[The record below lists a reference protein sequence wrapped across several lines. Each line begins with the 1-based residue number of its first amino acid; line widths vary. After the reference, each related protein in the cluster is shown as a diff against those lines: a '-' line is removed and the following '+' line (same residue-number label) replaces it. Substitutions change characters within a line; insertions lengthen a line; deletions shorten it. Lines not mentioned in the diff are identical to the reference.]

1 MPLILNEEKLKKLIG
16 KMEEEE
22 LTKAEFK
29 KAFNAVIN
37 YVKKIETQNK
47 TEMMKIMNRI
57 EKAAKDLKGGNESST
72 AELTKKID
80 QLTTKKLGDVDSTLK
95 RALEAV
101 SLRLSQ
107 VRDGKDADEE
117 KVSQSVLERVLEPAV
132 EKIVEEM
139 PEGVRDALESLQGD
153 DRLDVS
159 AIKGL
164 KDLIKEKMPIGGGG
178 GFNYGAV
185 DMHFVDDE
193 TPSGTVNGT
202 NKAFTITNIP
212 SPATSLKV
220 FVNGQKMTLTED
232 YTFSGTTITFV
243 TAPPTGSILTCDY
256 RV

>member
-139 PEGVRDALESLQGD
+139 PEGVRDALESLQG
-153 DRLDVS
+153 LS
-159 AIKGL
+159 
-164 KDLIKEKMPIGGGG
+164 LIHI
-178 GFNYGAV
+178 
-185 DMHFVDDE
+185 
-193 TPSGTVNGT
+193 
-202 NKAFTITNIP
+202 
-212 SPATSLKV
+212 
-220 FVNGQKMTLTED
+220 
-232 YTFSGTTITFV
+232 
-243 TAPPTGSILTCDY
+243 
-256 RV
+256 